1 MATPHYCYTLPWQV
15 QQTVW
20 DSSANQSRK
29 LTGIVRFMPY
39 KRQVRPIPI
48 AYGCRLYYVW
58 LHGLLHMVAG
68 CITYGCML
76 HHIRLQAAQDL
87 DYELLACIFAMLSYE
102 A

>member
-48 AYGCRLYYVW
+48 AYGCRLYY
-58 LHGLLHMVAG
+58 
-68 CITYGCML
+68 
-76 HHIRLQAAQDL
+76 IRLQAVLHTVAGLQVGHGPADPVV
-87 DYELLACIFAMLSYE
+87 DQGAEVGRRVHVDGA
-102 A
+102 